1 MTTTSK
7 RFGMI
12 LLGAILASLTSASA
26 HVVRGLVAP
35 QLTSAFVSSPSTG
48 TDLPVRLVWG
58 AVDTGSRVVCF
69 SVANTSPPRSD
80 RSAWPRVIG
89 AGLELPGSLS
99 GFALVAPIDDDW
111 ELVEGVGVPLPGR
124 GHVVLDFAVVT
135 RANPTG
141 RMPGRPREPAGI
153 PPGQTAVRGSGTR
166 FCVSGPFPDRL
177 TATQD
182 TTIEQ
187 LLNGVVVG
195 FAGVEGNGASM
206 DLGIWTDPQR
216 VVPLYPQ

>member
-7 RFGMI
+7 RSGMI
-12 LLGAILASLTSASA
+12 LLGAILASITSASA

-48 TDLPVRLVWG
+48 TDSPVRLVWG
-58 AVDTGSRVVCF
+58 AVDTGLRVVCF
-69 SVANTSPPRSD
+69 SVANTSPARSD
-80 RSAWPRVIG
+80 RSGLPRVIG

-99 GFALVAPIDDDW
+99 GFALVSPIDDDW

-141 RMPGRPREPAGI
+141 RTPGRPREPAGI
-153 PPGQTAVRGSGTR
+153 PPGQMAVRGNGTR

-177 TATQD
+177 TAAQD
-182 TTIEQ
+182 TSIEQ

-195 FAGVEGNGASM
+195 FVGVEGNGASM
-206 DLGIWTDPQR
+206 DLGIWIDPQR
-216 VVPLYPQ
+216 LVPLYPQ